1 MTLTVLDFILIIILF
16 FFAFAGFFFGLIRSL
31 GCLIGT
37 VLGVIVAANYFQT
50 FADWFTGWGM
60 PDNWARIVGFL
71 MIFIVVSRLISLVFW
86 ILNKIYN
93 VLSVIPFLKTI
104 NRIAGLIFGVIE
116 GGIVV
121 GTILVFVIR
130 FPFAE
135 FLIPAIESS
144 KLAEYLF
151 GIGTWL
157 FPLLPELFDQA
168 KDLVNFL

>member
-1 MTLTVLDFILIIILF
+1 M
-16 FFAFAGFFFGLIRSL
+16 
-31 GCLIGT
+31 
-37 VLGVIVAANYFQT
+37 GVIVAANYFQT
-50 FADWFTGWGM
+50 FADWFVGWGM

-71 MIFIVVSRLISLVFW
+71 IIFIIVSRLISLVFW

-104 NRIAGLIFGVIE
+104 NRIAGLIFGVVE
-116 GGIVV
+116 GGVVV
-121 GTILVFVIR
+121 GVILVFVVR

-135 FLIPAIESS
+135 FLIPAIEGS

-157 FPLLPELFDQA
+157 LPLLPEIFEEA
-168 KDLVNFL
+168 KSIMSF

>member
-1 MTLTVLDFILIIILF
+1 MTLTVLDFILVIILF

-31 GCLIGT
+31 GSLIGT
-37 VLGVIVAANYFQT
+37 ILGVIVAANYFQP
-50 FADWFTGWGM
+50 FADWFVDLGM
-60 PDNWARIVGFL
+60 PDNWARIVGFFI
-71 MIFIVVSRLISLVFW
+71 IFIIVSRLISLVFW

-104 NRIAGLIFGVIE
+104 NRITGLMFGFIE

-121 GTILVFVIR
+121 GVVLVFVVR

-135 FLIPAIESS
+135 FLIPAIEGS

-157 FPLLPELFDQA
+157 HPLLPELFDQA
-168 KDLVNFL
+168 KNLVNFL